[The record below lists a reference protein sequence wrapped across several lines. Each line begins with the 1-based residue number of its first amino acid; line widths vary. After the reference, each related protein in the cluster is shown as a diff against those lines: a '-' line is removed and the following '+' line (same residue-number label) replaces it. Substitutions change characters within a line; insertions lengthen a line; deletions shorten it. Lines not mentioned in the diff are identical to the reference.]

1 MATCVIIPAHNE
13 AATVAGLIKKIKQL
27 NLDVVLVDDDS
38 TDNTVGVAREAGAVI
53 LSSGANHGK
62 GVSLIRG
69 FDYALNYGYEAVLT
83 MDGDGQH
90 LPEDIPSFLNTANT
104 SSAPVFIGNRMQ
116 DTKRM
121 PLIRLLVNKFLS
133 WLISSIT
140 GQNIP
145 DSQCGFRLIKAELLK
160 KMHLVSQRFEI
171 ESEILIRASQLGS
184 EIVSIPIKTV
194 YKSNRSHIDSFK
206 DTFRFIWFIIKEIF
220 KRD

>member
-1 MATCVIIPAHNE
+1 
-13 AATVAGLIKKIKQL
+13 
-27 NLDVVLVDDDS
+27 
-38 TDNTVGVAREAGAVI
+38 
-53 LSSGANHGK
+53 
-62 GVSLIRG
+62 
-69 FDYALNYGYEAVLT
+69 
-83 MDGDGQH
+83 
-90 LPEDIPSFLNTANT
+90 
-104 SSAPVFIGNRMQ
+104 MQ